1 MTKIAY
7 PFFTLGTDSIEA
19 TVWQSVETDGT
30 HVPLQKYLE
39 DWDYLKDIRVQ
50 RTIKISLDIASIQLG
65 IKKSDLDLRV
75 IVRIGT
81 GPGNLPRA
89 WIKSFEVRPNGADA
103 IYVID
108 EIISGRSVS
117 SRVRLE
123 TSIVSAA
130 APGYADELAP
140 QLEAAKVWE
149 HAIEVL
155 LEGTE
160 PRFPMEAISFQK
172 MFPGRPHVSALW
184 YLHWSPGAVHRDFGG
199 AVRLYLNTDRQ
210 DFIERVT
217 EGDAML
223 LQQMMAGVMG
233 QITSSTLLISDAEQ
247 LLEQSEDGSIGGYV
261 KHWLA
266 LAFPDE
272 SVTSLQSKM
281 ELRPGDFNAGIL
293 AVAEMGGVSE

>member
-7 PFFTLGTDSIEA
+7 PFFTLGTDAVEA
-19 TVWQSVETDGT
+19 TVWEFIEPDGT
-30 HVPLQKYLE
+30 RVPLQKYLE
-39 DWDYLKDIRVQ
+39 DWDYLKDLRVQ
-50 RTIKISLDIASIQLG
+50 RTIRLNRDIASIQLG
-65 IKKSDLDLRV
+65 IKKSELDLRV

-89 WIKSFEVRPNGADA
+89 WIKSFEAQPNGADA
-103 IYVID
+103 EYAID
-108 EIISGRSVS
+108 EVIPGNSVS
-117 SRVRLE
+117 NRVRLE

-130 APGYADELAP
+130 APEHADELAP
-140 QLEAAKVWE
+140 QLEAAKVWGHE
-149 HAIEVL
+149 IDVL

-172 MFPGRPHVSALW
+172 MFPGRPHASALW

-210 DFIERVT
+210 DFIERVI
-217 EGDAML
+217 EGDPML
-223 LQQMMAGVMG
+223 LQPMMAGVIV
-233 QITSSTLLISDAEQ
+233 QITSSTLLLSDVEQ

-261 KHWLA
+261 KRWLA

-272 SVTSLQSKM
+272 SVPSLQSKM
-281 ELRPGDFNAGIL
+281 KFRPGDFNAGIL
-293 AVAEMGGVSE
+293 SAAEMGVVSE